1 MKYRFCP
8 ICGRELDIRNS
19 WDEGD
24 VPYCPV
30 DDTMFFDLPKPCIV
44 VAVLKGNEVL
54 LMKQSYIFKN
64 SKVLVSGYVNVG
76 ENVEETVIRE
86 VKEETGI
93 TINNLK
99 YLGSDVVKSS
109 ELLMLTFMADYV
121 EGDIVK
127 SKEVEWVD
135 WSNINNAISQMSED
149 EIGKTVI
156 RKVLKEKEEF
166 INKL

>member
-8 ICGRELDIRNS
+8 ICGRELNIRNS

-24 VPYCPV
+24 VPYCPI
-30 DDTMFFDLPKPCIV
+30 DDIMFFDLPKPCIV

-76 ENVEETVIRE
+76 ENVEDTVIRE

-99 YLGSDVVKSS
+99 YLGSDVVKAS

-121 EGDIVK
+121 EGEIVK
-127 SKEVEWVD
+127 SKEVEWVN
-135 WSNINNAISQMSED
+135 WSNINNAISEMSED

-156 RKVLKEKEEF
+156 RKVLKEK
-166 INKL
+166 NL

>member
-8 ICGRELDIRNS
+8 ICGRELNIRNS

-24 VPYCPV
+24 VPYCPI
-30 DDTMFFDLPKPCIV
+30 DDIMFFDLPKPCIV

-76 ENVEETVIRE
+76 ENVEDTVIRE

-99 YLGSDVVKSS
+99 YLGSDVVKAS
-109 ELLMLTFMADYV
+109 ELLMLTFMA
-121 EGDIVK
+121 
-127 SKEVEWVD
+127 
-135 WSNINNAISQMSED
+135 
-149 EIGKTVI
+149 EIGRASCRERV
-156 RKVLKEKEEF
+156 
-166 INKL
+166 